1 MKILISGGSGLI
13 GTATSA
19 ALQGNGHSVVRLVRP
34 GKGAKAG
41 DIQWDPMRATVDVAG
56 LEGVDVVIHL
66 SGAGIADGRWT
77 EARKQILR
85 SSRIDTTRVLVDS
98 LSRLKQKPRVLI
110 VASAIGYYG
119 SRGDEILT
127 ESSAIGTDFLA
138 LLCRDW
144 EAEASRAAAMGI
156 RTVMLRFGVV
166 LSGKGGALPKM
177 LTPFKLGVGGR
188 LGDGQQWM
196 SWIAIEDVLGIIR
209 HAIANEQV
217 SGPVNVVAPNPVR
230 NGEFTRLLAA
240 MLHRPAIFPAPAFV
254 LRLAM
259 GEMADAVLLS
269 SDRVKPE
276 RMLAAGYKF
285 RFEILEPALRAAVL
299 SCM

>member
-1 MKILISGGSGLI
+1 MKILISGSSGLI
-13 GTATSA
+13 GSA
-19 ALQGNGHSVVRLVRP
+19 AATALKSDGHNVVHLVRP
-34 GKGAKAG
+34 GKTPNPG
-41 DIQWDPMRATVDVAG
+41 DVLWDPMRATVDVAS

-77 EARKQILR
+77 EERKQLLR

-98 LSRLKQKPRVLI
+98 LSRLNQKPRALI

-119 SRGDEILT
+119 NRGDEILT
-127 ESSAIGTDFLA
+127 ESSTNGTDFLA
-138 LLCRDW
+138 LVCRDW

-188 LGDGQQWM
+188 LGSGQQWM
-196 SWIAIEDVLGIIR
+196 SWIAIEDVVGIIR
-209 HAIANEQV
+209 HAIASEQV

-230 NGEFTRLLAA
+230 NEEFTRLLAG
-240 MLHRPAIFPAPAFV
+240 MLHRPAIFAAPAFV

-276 RMLAAGYKF
+276 KMLAGGYKF

-299 SCM
+299 SRM

>member
-1 MKILISGGSGLI
+1 MKILISGSSGLI
-13 GTATSA
+13 GTAATT
-19 ALQGNGHSVVRLVRP
+19 ALKSDGHNVVHLVRP
-34 GKGAKAG
+34 GKTTNPG

-56 LEGVDVVIHL
+56 LEGIDVVIHL

-77 EARKQILR
+77 EERKQLLR

-98 LSRLKQKPRVLI
+98 LSGLKQKPRLLI

-127 ESSAIGTDFLA
+127 ESSTTGTDFLA
-138 LLCRDW
+138 LVCRDW
-144 EAEASRAAAMGI
+144 EAEASRAAERGI
-156 RTVMLRFGVV
+156 RTVMLRSGVV

-177 LTPFKLGVGGR
+177 LPPFKLGVGGR
-188 LGDGQQWM
+188 LGSGQQWM
-196 SWIAIEDVLGIIR
+196 SWIAIEDVVGIIR
-209 HAIANEQV
+209 HTIAHEQV
-217 SGPVNVVAPNPVR
+217 SGPVNVVAPSPVR
-230 NGEFTRLLAA
+230 NEEFTRLLAG

-276 RMLAAGYKF
+276 QMLAAGYKF

-299 SCM
+299 SRM

>member
-1 MKILISGGSGLI
+1 MKILISGSSGLI
-13 GTATSA
+13 GSA
-19 ALQGNGHSVVRLVRP
+19 AATALKSDGHDVVHLVRP
-34 GKGAKAG
+34 GKPPTPA
-41 DIQWDPMRATVDVAG
+41 DVQWDPMRATVDVAA
-56 LEGVDVVIHL
+56 LEGVEVVIHL

-77 EARKQILR
+77 EERKQLLR

-98 LSRLKQKPRVLI
+98 LSRLKQKPRALI

-119 SRGDEILT
+119 NRGDEILT
-127 ESSAIGTDFLA
+127 ESSTTGTDFLA
-138 LLCRDW
+138 LVCRDW
-144 EAEASRAAAMGI
+144 EAEASRAAETGVRMI
-156 RTVMLRFGVV
+156 MLRTGVV

-177 LTPFKLGVGGR
+177 LPLFKLGLGGR
-188 LGDGQQWM
+188 LGSGQQWM
-196 SWIAIEDVLGIIR
+196 SWIAIEDVVGIIR
-209 HAIANEQV
+209 NAIANEQV

-230 NGEFTRLLAA
+230 NEEFTRLLAA
-240 MLHRPAIFPAPAFV
+240 MLHRPAIFPAPAFM

-259 GEMADAVLLS
+259 GEMADAVLLG

-299 SCM
+299 SRM

>member
-1 MKILISGGSGLI
+1 MKILISGGSGLV

-19 ALQGNGHSVVRLVRP
+19 RLQADGHNVLHLVRP
-34 GKGAKAG
+34 GKTAKAG
-41 DIQWDPMRATVDVAG
+41 DVQWDPMRATVDVAG
-56 LEGVDVVIHL
+56 LEGFDVVIHL

-77 EARKQILR
+77 EERKQTLR

-98 LSRLKQKPRVLI
+98 LSRLKQKPRALI

-166 LSGKGGALPKM
+166 LSGKGGAVPKM

-188 LGDGQQWM
+188 LGSGQQWM
-196 SWIAIEDVLGIIR
+196 SWIAIEDVVGIVR
-209 HAIANEQV
+209 YAIANEQV

-230 NGEFTRLLAA
+230 NEEFTRLLAG

-259 GEMADAVLLS
+259 GEMADAVLLG

-299 SCM
+299 SRM

>member
-1 MKILISGGSGLI
+1 MKILISGSSGLI
-13 GTATSA
+13 GTAATT
-19 ALQGNGHSVVRLVRP
+19 ALKSDGHNVVHLVRP
-34 GKGAKAG
+34 GKTTNPG

-56 LEGVDVVIHL
+56 LEGIDVVIHL

-77 EARKQILR
+77 EERKQLLR

-98 LSRLKQKPRVLI
+98 LSRLKQKPRLLI

-127 ESSAIGTDFLA
+127 ESSATGTDFLA
-138 LLCRDW
+138 LVCRDW
-144 EAEASRAAAMGI
+144 EAEASRAAERGI

-177 LTPFKLGVGGR
+177 LPPFKLGVGGR
-188 LGDGQQWM
+188 LGSGQQWM
-196 SWIAIEDVLGIIR
+196 SWIAIEDVVGIIR
-209 HAIANEQV
+209 HAVAHEQV

-230 NGEFTRLLAA
+230 NEEFTRLLAG

-276 RMLAAGYKF
+276 KMLAAGYKF

-299 SCM
+299 SRM

>member
-1 MKILISGGSGLI
+1 MKILISGSSGLI
-13 GTATSA
+13 GSTAAT
-19 ALQGNGHSVVRLVRP
+19 ALKSDGHDVVHLVRP
-34 GKGAKAG
+34 GKTPNPG
-41 DIQWDPMRATVDVAG
+41 DVQWDPMRATVDVAAI
-56 LEGVDVVIHL
+56 EGVEVVLHL

-77 EARKQILR
+77 EERKQLLR

-98 LSRLKQKPRVLI
+98 LLRLKQKPRLLI

-119 SRGDEILT
+119 NRGDEILT
-127 ESSAIGTDFLA
+127 ESSTTGTDFLA
-138 LLCRDW
+138 LVCRDW
-144 EAEASRAAAMGI
+144 EAEAGRAAARGI
-156 RTVMLRFGVV
+156 RTVMLRTGVV

-188 LGDGQQWM
+188 LGSGQQWM
-196 SWIAIEDVLGIIR
+196 SWIAIEDVVGIIR
-209 HAIANEQV
+209 NAIANEQV

-230 NGEFTRLLAA
+230 NEEFTRLLAA

-299 SCM
+299 SRM

>member
-1 MKILISGGSGLI
+1 MKILISGSSGLI
-13 GTATSA
+13 GAATAT
-19 ALQGNGHSVVRLVRP
+19 ALKSDGHNVVRLVRP
-34 GKGAKAG
+34 GKAPNPG
-41 DIQWDPMRATVDVAG
+41 DVQWDPMRATVDVAG

-77 EARKQILR
+77 EERKQLLR

-98 LSRLKQKPRVLI
+98 VSRLKQKPRALI

-127 ESSAIGTDFLA
+127 ESSTNGTDFLA
-138 LLCRDW
+138 LVCRDW
-144 EAEASRAAAMGI
+144 EAEANRAAATGV
-156 RTVMLRFGVV
+156 RTIMLRTGVV
-166 LSGKGGALPKM
+166 LSGTGGALPKM

-188 LGDGQQWM
+188 LGDGKQWM
-196 SWIAIEDVLGIIR
+196 SWIAIEDVVGIIR
-209 HAIANEQV
+209 HTIANEQV

-230 NGEFTRLLAA
+230 NEEFTRLLAG

-254 LRLAM
+254 LRLAL

-276 RMLAAGYKF
+276 RTLAAGYKF

-299 SCM
+299 SRM

>member
-1 MKILISGGSGLI
+1 MKILISGSSGLI
-13 GTATSA
+13 GTAATT
-19 ALQGNGHSVVRLVRP
+19 ALKSDGHNVVHLVRP
-34 GKGAKAG
+34 SKTANPG

-56 LEGVDVVIHL
+56 LEGTDVVIHL

-77 EARKQILR
+77 EERKQLLR

-98 LSRLKQKPRVLI
+98 LSRLKQKPRLLI

-127 ESSAIGTDFLA
+127 ESSTTGTDFLA
-138 LLCRDW
+138 LVCRDW
-144 EAEASRAAAMGI
+144 EAEASRAAERGI
-156 RTVMLRFGVV
+156 RTVMLRSGVV

-177 LTPFKLGVGGR
+177 LPPFKLGVGGR
-188 LGDGQQWM
+188 LGSGQQWM
-196 SWIAIEDVLGIIR
+196 SWIAIEDVVGIIR
-209 HAIANEQV
+209 HTIAHEQV
-217 SGPVNVVAPNPVR
+217 SGPVNVVAPSPVR
-230 NGEFTRLLAA
+230 NEEFTRLLAG

-276 RMLAAGYKF
+276 QMLAAGYKF

-299 SCM
+299 SRM

>member
-1 MKILISGGSGLI
+1 MKILISGSSGLI
-13 GTATSA
+13 GTAATT
-19 ALQGNGHSVVRLVRP
+19 ALKSDGHNVAQLIRP

-196 SWIAIEDVLGIIR
+196 SWIAIEDVVGIIR

-230 NGEFTRLLAA
+230 NEEFTRLLAG

-276 RMLAAGYKF
+276 QMLAAGYKF

-299 SCM
+299 SRM

>member
-1 MKILISGGSGLI
+1 MKILISGSSGLI
-13 GTATSA
+13 GTAATTALKSDGHNIVHLNRLGKA
-19 ALQGNGHSVVRLVRP
+19 ANP
-34 GKGAKAG
+34 G
-41 DIQWDPMRATVDVAG
+41 DIPWDPMRATVDVAG
-56 LEGVDVVIHL
+56 LESLDAVIHL

-77 EARKQILR
+77 EERKQLLR

-98 LSRLKQKPRVLI
+98 LSRLKQRPRVLI

-127 ESSAIGTDFLA
+127 ESSTNGTDFLA
-138 LLCRDW
+138 LVCRDW
-144 EAEASRAAAMGI
+144 EAEASRAPAMGL
-156 RTVMLRFGVV
+156 RTVMLRTGVV
-166 LSGKGGALPKM
+166 LSGNGGALPKM
-177 LTPFKLGVGGR
+177 LPPFKLGVGGR
-188 LGDGQQWM
+188 LGSGQQWM
-196 SWIAIEDVLGIIR
+196 SWIAIEDVVGIIR

-217 SGPVNVVAPNPVR
+217 TGPVNVVAPNPVR
-230 NGEFTRLLAA
+230 NKEFTRLLAG

-259 GEMADAVLLS
+259 GEMADAILLS
-269 SDRVKPE
+269 SNRVKPE

-299 SCM
+299 SRM

>member
-1 MKILISGGSGLI
+1 MKILISGSSGLI
-13 GTATSA
+13 GSA
-19 ALQGNGHSVVRLVRP
+19 AATALKSDGHDVVHLVRP
-34 GKGAKAG
+34 GKMPNLG
-41 DIQWDPMRATVDVAG
+41 DVQWDPMRATVDIAG
-56 LEGVDVVIHL
+56 LEGVEVVIHL

-77 EARKQILR
+77 EERKQLLR

-119 SRGDEILT
+119 NRGDEILT
-127 ESSAIGTDFLA
+127 ESSTTGTDFLA
-138 LLCRDW
+138 LVCRDW
-144 EAEASRAAAMGI
+144 EAEASRAAARGI
-156 RTVMLRFGVV
+156 RTVMLRTGVV

-188 LGDGQQWM
+188 LGSGQQWM
-196 SWIAIEDVLGIIR
+196 SWIAIEDVVGIIR
-209 HAIANEQV
+209 NAIANEQV

-230 NGEFTRLLAA
+230 NEEFTRLLAA

-299 SCM
+299 SRM

>member
-1 MKILISGGSGLI
+1 MKILISGSSGLI
-13 GTATSA
+13 GSTAAT
-19 ALQGNGHSVVRLVRP
+19 ALKSDGHNVVHLVRP
-34 GKGAKAG
+34 GKPPNPG
-41 DIQWDPMRATVDVAG
+41 DVQWDPMRATVDVAA
-56 LEGVDVVIHL
+56 LEGVEVVIHL

-77 EARKQILR
+77 EERKQLLR

-119 SRGDEILT
+119 NRGDEILT
-127 ESSAIGTDFLA
+127 ESSTTGTDFLA
-138 LLCRDW
+138 LVCRDW
-144 EAEASRAAAMGI
+144 EAEASRAAARGI
-156 RTVMLRFGVV
+156 RTVMLRTGVV

-177 LTPFKLGVGGR
+177 LPLFKLGLGGR
-188 LGDGQQWM
+188 LGSGQQWM
-196 SWIAIEDVLGIIR
+196 SWIAIEDVVGIIR
-209 HAIANEQV
+209 NAIANEQV

-230 NGEFTRLLAA
+230 NEEFTRLLAA
-240 MLHRPAIFPAPAFV
+240 MLHRPAIFPAPAFM

-259 GEMADAVLLS
+259 GEMADALLLS

-276 RMLAAGYKF
+276 RILAAGYKF

-299 SCM
+299 SRM

>member
-1 MKILISGGSGLI
+1 MKILISGSSGLI
-13 GTATSA
+13 GSTAAT
-19 ALQGNGHSVVRLVRP
+19 ALKSDGHNVVHLVRP
-34 GKGAKAG
+34 GKPPNPG
-41 DIQWDPMRATVDVAG
+41 DVQWDPMRATVDVAA
-56 LEGVDVVIHL
+56 LEGVEVVIHL
-66 SGAGIADGRWT
+66 SGAGIADARWT
-77 EARKQILR
+77 EERKQLLR

-98 LSRLKQKPRVLI
+98 LLRLKQKPRLLI

-119 SRGDEILT
+119 NRGDEILT
-127 ESSAIGTDFLA
+127 ESSTTGTDFLA
-138 LLCRDW
+138 LVCRDW
-144 EAEASRAAAMGI
+144 EAEASRAAARGI
-156 RTVMLRFGVV
+156 RTVMLRTGVV

-188 LGDGQQWM
+188 LGSGQQWM
-196 SWIAIEDVLGIIR
+196 SWIAIEDVVGIIR
-209 HAIANEQV
+209 NAIANEQV

-230 NGEFTRLLAA
+230 NEEFTRLLAA
-240 MLHRPAIFPAPAFV
+240 MLHRPAIFPAPAFM

-259 GEMADAVLLS
+259 GEMADAVLLG

-299 SCM
+299 SRM

>member
-1 MKILISGGSGLI
+1 MKILISGSSGLI
-13 GTATSA
+13 GTAATA
-19 ALQGNGHSVVRLVRP
+19 ALKSDGHNVVHLVRP
-34 GKGAKAG
+34 SKTANPG
-41 DIQWDPMRATVDVAG
+41 DVQWDPMRATVDVAG
-56 LEGVDVVIHL
+56 LEGIDVVIHL

-77 EARKQILR
+77 EERKQLLR

-98 LSRLKQKPRVLI
+98 LSRLKQKPRLLI

-127 ESSAIGTDFLA
+127 ESSTTGTDFLA
-138 LLCRDW
+138 LVCRDW
-144 EAEASRAAAMGI
+144 EAEASRAAARGI
-156 RTVMLRFGVV
+156 RTVMLRTGVV

-188 LGDGQQWM
+188 LGSGQQWM
-196 SWIAIEDVLGIIR
+196 SWIAIEDVVGIIR
-209 HAIANEQV
+209 NAIANEQV

-230 NGEFTRLLAA
+230 NEEFTRLLAA
-240 MLHRPAIFPAPAFV
+240 MLHRPAIFPAPAFM

-259 GEMADAVLLS
+259 GEMADAVLLG

-299 SCM
+299 SRM

>member
-1 MKILISGGSGLI
+1 MKILISGSSGLI
-13 GTATSA
+13 GTAATT
-19 ALQGNGHSVVRLVRP
+19 ALKSDGHNVVHLVRP
-34 GKGAKAG
+34 GKTTNPG

-56 LEGVDVVIHL
+56 LEGIDVVIHL

-77 EARKQILR
+77 EERKQLLR

-98 LSRLKQKPRVLI
+98 LSRLKQKPRLLI

-127 ESSAIGTDFLA
+127 ESSTTGTDFLA
-138 LLCRDW
+138 LVCRDW
-144 EAEASRAAAMGI
+144 EAEASRAAERGI
-156 RTVMLRFGVV
+156 RTVMLRSGVV

-177 LTPFKLGVGGR
+177 LPPFKLGVGGR
-188 LGDGQQWM
+188 LGSGQQWM
-196 SWIAIEDVLGIIR
+196 SWIAIEDVVGIIR
-209 HAIANEQV
+209 HTIAKEQV
-217 SGPVNVVAPNPVR
+217 SGPVNVVAPSPVR
-230 NGEFTRLLAA
+230 NEEFTRLLAG

-276 RMLAAGYKF
+276 QMLAAGYKF

-299 SCM
+299 SRM

>member
-1 MKILISGGSGLI
+1 MKILVSGSSGLI
-13 GTATSA
+13 GGAAATALKSD
-19 ALQGNGHSVVRLVRP
+19 GHNVVHLIRP
-34 GKGAKAG
+34 GKAATPG
-41 DIQWDPMRATVDVAG
+41 DVQWDPMRATVDVAG

-77 EARKQILR
+77 EERKQLLR

-98 LSRLKQKPRVLI
+98 LSRLKQKPKVLI

-127 ESSAIGTDFLA
+127 ESSTNGTDFLA
-138 LLCRDW
+138 LVCRDW
-144 EAEASRAAAMGI
+144 EAEASRAAATGVRTILLRTGI
-156 RTVMLRFGVV
+156 V

-188 LGDGQQWM
+188 LGSGQQWM
-196 SWIAIEDVLGIIR
+196 SWIAIEDVVGIIR
-209 HAIANEQV
+209 YAIANEQV

-230 NGEFTRLLAA
+230 NEEFTRLLAG

-259 GEMADAVLLS
+259 GEMADAVLLG
-269 SDRVKPE
+269 SDRVKPD

-299 SCM
+299 SRM